1 MGLAGNIFGAE
12 GIFVGGASVAFE
24 VPGKMPG
31 KIRTAAFEIIFAGG
45 ALVRLQKLKIF
56 SVVWIQAES
65 FAACE
70 NVF

>member
-24 VPGKMPG
+24 VPGK
-31 KIRTAAFEIIFAGG
+31 IRTAACEIIFAGG
-45 ALVRLQKLKIF
+45 ALVHLQKLKIF

-65 FAACE
+65 FATCE